1 MSLPLL
7 FARRYLFSRSSH
19 SVINIISGIC
29 VAGMA
34 IGTAAL
40 IIILSVFNGF
50 NRLVSDSLSE
60 VAPDILVSPTKGKVF
75 VPKGEAFEWA
85 YENDDVLN
93 MSEVLE
99 EQVFISY
106 DGKQALAKAKG
117 VDNVYEEESP
127 LRNHIKDGEFILR
140 FGSLKKAVVGMGLA
154 YNLGISPRF
163 LSPIEIYYPVRDA
176 KVSLSNPMN
185 SLSEVDVRPS
195 GLFSINATLDNELII
210 VPIETMRELLH
221 YENEV
226 SAVEIRTA
234 DGASVQKVAD
244 GLKERLGPDFKV
256 LNRYEQ
262 NENLFKMMRY
272 EKLAIY
278 MILIFIIIIIA
289 FNIFASLTML
299 VIEKKDDISTLKS
312 LGATDSLVRRIFVME
327 GWMISL
333 LGLAIGLLI
342 GVAFAL
348 LQQKFGFIKMPGNYV
363 VTSYPIVL
371 KLTDILLTVAG
382 VAGVGYLIALLPT
395 LKKTENQ

>member
-40 IIILSVFNGF
+40 IIILSIFNGF

-60 VAPDILVSPTKGKVF
+60 VAPDILVSPAKGKVF

-127 LRNHIKDGEFILR
+127 LKKHIKDGEFILR

-163 LSPIEIYYPVRDA
+163 LSPIEIYYPVREG

-348 LQQKFGFIKMPGNYV
+348 LQHKFGFIKMPGNYV

-371 KLTDILLTVAG
+371 KLTDILWTVAG

-395 LKKTENQ
+395 LKKTEN

>member
-127 LRNHIKDGEFILR
+127 LKNHIKDGEFILR
-140 FGSLKKAVVGMGLA
+140 FGDLKKAVVGMGLA

-226 SAVEIRTA
+226 SSVEIRTA

-371 KLTDILLTVAG
+371 KLTDILWTVAG

>member
-371 KLTDILLTVAG
+371 KLTDILWTVAG

>member
-127 LRNHIKDGEFILR
+127 LKNHIKDGEFILR
-140 FGSLKKAVVGMGLA
+140 FGDLKKAVVGMGLA

-371 KLTDILLTVAG
+371 KLTDILWTIAG

>member
-163 LSPIEIYYPVRDA
+163 LSPLEIYYPVRDA

-195 GLFSINATLDNELII
+195 GLFSINANLDNELII
-210 VPIETMRELLH
+210 VPIETMRDLLH

-371 KLTDILLTVAG
+371 KLTDILWTVAG

>member
-127 LRNHIKDGEFILR
+127 LKNHIKDGEFILR
-140 FGSLKKAVVGMGLA
+140 FGDLKKAVVGMGLA

-163 LSPIEIYYPVRDA
+163 LSPIEIYYPVREG

-195 GLFSINATLDNELII
+195 GLFSINANLDNELII

-299 VIEKKDDISTLKS
+299 VIEKEDDISTLKS

-333 LGLAIGLLI
+333 LGLAIGLVI

-371 KLTDILLTVAG
+371 KLTDILWTVAG

-395 LKKTENQ
+395 LKKTEN

>member
-163 LSPIEIYYPVRDA
+163 LSPIEIYYPVREG

-371 KLTDILLTVAG
+371 KLTDILWTVAG

>member
-60 VAPDILVSPTKGKVF
+60 VAPDILVSPAKGKVF

-140 FGSLKKAVVGMGLA
+140 FGDLKKAVVGMGLA

-163 LSPIEIYYPVRDA
+163 LSPIEIYYPVREG

-371 KLTDILLTVAG
+371 KLTDILWTVAG

-395 LKKTENQ
+395 LKKTEN

>member
-127 LRNHIKDGEFILR
+127 LKNHIKDGEFILR
-140 FGSLKKAVVGMGLA
+140 FGDLKKAVVGMGLA

-163 LSPIEIYYPVRDA
+163 LSPIEIYYPVREG

-195 GLFSINATLDNELII
+195 GLFSINANLDNELII

-333 LGLAIGLLI
+333 LGLAIGLVI

-371 KLTDILLTVAG
+371 KLTDILWTVAG

-395 LKKTENQ
+395 LKKTEN

>member
-60 VAPDILVSPTKGKVF
+60 VAPDILVSPSKGKVF

-140 FGSLKKAVVGMGLA
+140 FGDLKKAVVGMGLA

-163 LSPIEIYYPVRDA
+163 LSPIEIYYPVREG

-195 GLFSINATLDNELII
+195 GLFSINANLDNELII
-210 VPIETMRELLH
+210 VPIETMRDLLH

-226 SAVEIRTA
+226 SSVEIRTA

-371 KLTDILLTVAG
+371 KLTDILWTVAG

>member
-127 LRNHIKDGEFILR
+127 LKNHIKDGEFILR
-140 FGSLKKAVVGMGLA
+140 FGDLKKAVVGMGLA

-195 GLFSINATLDNELII
+195 GLFSINANLDNELII

-371 KLTDILLTVAG
+371 KLTDILWTVAG

>member
-60 VAPDILVSPTKGKVF
+60 VAPDLLISPTKGKVF

-195 GLFSINATLDNELII
+195 GLFSINANLDNELII

-371 KLTDILLTVAG
+371 KLTDILWTVAG

>member
-140 FGSLKKAVVGMGLA
+140 FGDLKKAVVGMGLA

-278 MILIFIIIIIA
+278 MILLFIIIIIA

-371 KLTDILLTVAG
+371 KLTDILWTVAG

>member
-127 LRNHIKDGEFILR
+127 LKNHIKDGEFILR
-140 FGSLKKAVVGMGLA
+140 FGDLKKAVVGIGLA

-210 VPIETMRELLH
+210 VPIETMRDLLH

-226 SAVEIRTA
+226 SSVEIRTA

-371 KLTDILLTVAG
+371 KLTDILWTVAG

>member
-127 LRNHIKDGEFILR
+127 LKNHIKDGEFILR
-140 FGSLKKAVVGMGLA
+140 FGDLKKAVVGMGLA

-163 LSPIEIYYPVRDA
+163 LSPIEIYYPVRDG
-176 KVSLSNPMN
+176 KVSFSNPMN

-371 KLTDILLTVAG
+371 KLTDILWTVAG

-395 LKKTENQ
+395 LKKTEN

>member
-127 LRNHIKDGEFILR
+127 LKNHIKDGEFILR
-140 FGSLKKAVVGMGLA
+140 FGDLKKAVVGMGLA

-163 LSPIEIYYPVRDA
+163 LSPIEIYYPVREG

-195 GLFSINATLDNELII
+195 GLFSINANLDNELII

-226 SAVEIRTA
+226 SSVEIRTA

-371 KLTDILLTVAG
+371 KLTDILWTVAG

>member
-140 FGSLKKAVVGMGLA
+140 FGDLKKAVVGMGLA

-176 KVSLSNPMN
+176 KVSISNPMN

-371 KLTDILLTVAG
+371 KLTDILWTVAG

>member
-140 FGSLKKAVVGMGLA
+140 FGDLKKAVVGMGLA

-163 LSPIEIYYPVRDA
+163 LSPIEIYYPVRDG

-195 GLFSINATLDNELII
+195 GLFSINANLDNELII

-371 KLTDILLTVAG
+371 KLTDILWTVAG